1 MEEFSYEKKTGENA
15 NEEIESLSQQLSQ
28 DLGNSWNDSTK
39 HEFPS
44 LPRRRTPSPPQEFH
58 HHHQSPRISAKIA
71 PLPSRVDSKGRSK
84 TQLWIANFDPTMT
97 SEKLRQLAEQFGE
110 VLGVQLHM
118 KGQIPFG
125 FVAYEREED
134 AQYATQALNEY
145 VLEGHQLRVQ
155 AATRHSLTL
164 DEQGAG
170 KKKSSKASKIPMIGS
185 WKTARVVQETKPLPP
200 PSLPSSSSS
209 SLFGGGVMELDLS
222 TSKICIEN
230 ADEITSL
237 LRIDQLVKRRGRV
250 IDRSFSDGR
259 LLVEYEDTMQA
270 TEAADALDGFTLDGV
285 ELIVRQITESHS
297 SSDFGARKSASRLV
311 EKSGSSSSSWATIA
325 SSDNVNRMHERFYI
339 VYLFSFR
346 AFGL

>member
-1 MEEFSYEKKTGENA
+1 
-15 NEEIESLSQQLSQ
+15 
-28 DLGNSWNDSTK
+28 
-39 HEFPS
+39 
-44 LPRRRTPSPPQEFH
+44 
-58 HHHQSPRISAKIA
+58 
-71 PLPSRVDSKGRSK
+71 
-84 TQLWIANFDPTMT
+84 MT

-134 AQYATQALNEY
+134 AQYATQALNEC

-170 KKKSSKASKIPMIGS
+170 KKKTSSKIPMTGS
-185 WKTARVVQETKPLPP
+185 WKTARVVKETKPLPP

-237 LRIDQLVKRRGRV
+237 LRIDKLVRRHGRV
-250 IDRSFSDGR
+250 IDMHSFDDGR

-270 TEAADALDGFTLDGV
+270 TEAADALDGFSLDGV

-297 SSDFGARKSASRLV
+297 SSDFGAKKSASRLV

-339 VYLFSFR
+339 VHLFSFR